1 MTRNK
6 RFDWKKI
13 MKFAVLVPLALS
25 WDLVYTVIQW
35 IYDGA
40 TWIDKKGEKFFDRHI
55 DQL

>member
-40 TWIDKKGEKFFDRHI
+40 TWIDKRGEKFFDKHI
-55 DQL
+55 D